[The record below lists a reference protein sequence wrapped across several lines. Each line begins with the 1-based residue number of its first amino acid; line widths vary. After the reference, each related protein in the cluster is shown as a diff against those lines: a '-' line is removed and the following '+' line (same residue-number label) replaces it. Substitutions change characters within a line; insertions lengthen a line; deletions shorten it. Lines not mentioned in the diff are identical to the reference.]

1 MAGLVLPVFTI
12 VPPPVGRHPTLQLDS
27 AKFMR
32 TTALVTGRSG
42 TERRTLQ
49 RSMWYGFSAQSA
61 FLVRGSS
68 RRIMTVRF
76 RPADIR
82 VINRRIGLLSCH
94 LLCPFSSPKPGST

>member
-1 MAGLVLPVFTI
+1 M
-12 VPPPVGRHPTLQLDS
+12 
-27 AKFMR
+27 
-32 TTALVTGRSG
+32 TTTVLVTERGR

-49 RSMWYGFSAQSA
+49 RFMRYGLMAQPA

-68 RRIMTVRF
+68 RRIMTMRF

-94 LLCPFSSPKPGST
+94 LLCRLYWPKLIST

>member
-12 VPPPVGRHPTLQLDS
+12 VPPPVGRHPTLQPDS
-27 AKFMR
+27 ARLMR
-32 TTALVTGRSG
+32 PTALVTGRSG

-49 RSMWYGFSAQSA
+49 PSLWYGFSAQSA

-82 VINRRIGLLSCH
+82 VINRRIGRLSCH
-94 LLCPFSSPKPGST
+94 LLGRFHLIKRRST